1 MKSPAYI
8 IKWHSHLSLY
18 CNSIKIKLF
27 YPLLHQTDFLPISVS
42 SLAGILIM
50 EMLVCLM
57 LPQSVPE
64 VALLMFFFFLLVFC
78 LGNIY
83 YFVFQVTGK
92 CLSVSPNLLWI
103 PLVHFSFPFL
113 YSSILIELFFMLSNT
128 FVCLL
133 FLEFGP
139 CCTAC
144 GPFCSPTRDQTH
156 ASRIGSTESWPSGP
170 PGKPL
175 HVLILCWR
183 SHQGSSF
190 LLAKSVSNLMT
201 VASNSLG

>member
-27 YPLLHQTDFLPISVS
+27 LSITSSNRFSAHFCLLSCWDTYNGNVS
-42 SLAGILIM
+42 MFNVAT
-50 EMLVCLM
+50 E
-57 LPQSVPE
+57 VPE
-64 VALLMFFFFLLVFC
+64 AALMFFFFSSGVLLGQYLLFRLPSHWSVC
-78 LGNIY
+78 LYHLICCG
-83 YFVFQVTGK
+83 F
-92 CLSVSPNLLWI
+92 

-133 FLEFGP
+133 FLNFGP

-144 GPFCSPTRDQTH
+144 GLFLCSPTRDQTH
-156 ASRIGSTESWPSGP
+156 ASRIGSTESWP
-170 PGKPL
+170 L
-175 HVLILCWR
+175 DC
-183 SHQGSSF
+183 QGSPCMF
-190 LLAKSVSNLMT
+190 
-201 VASNSLG
+201 